1 MLGALIATEYGGS
14 TLLRHGHTTLP
25 AYREH
30 LNYRVRSFQAE
41 QGKSV
46 ALPARGRSTVRRID
60 GAADIGIAKKRTL
73 PCNRADK
80 GCVALMG
87 QHHLAGNGADF
98 AMVFK
103 LETICGTDVGSN
115 ANDGGASCWCSF
127 PHVGGFSTA
136 VRIGRRS
143 VSSRFYLLLNKAASS
158 FFRGALLNA
167 RAG

>member
-1 MLGALIATEYGGS
+1 MRSFCSGYGGCR
-14 TLLRHGHTTLP
+14 LLRHGQATCRRRGTG
-25 AYREH
+25 
-30 LNYRVRSFQAE
+30 LNYRVISTE
-41 QGKSV
+41 QGKPVS
-46 ALPARGRSTVRRID
+46 LPARGRSTVRRID
-60 GAADIGIAKKRTL
+60 GAADIGIARKRTL

-103 LETICGTDVGSN
+103 LETIFGTDVGSN

-143 VSSRFYLLLNKAASS
+143 VSSRFY
-158 FFRGALLNA
+158 
-167 RAG
+167 